1 MAISRYA
8 FNQGQLSGK
17 GIGTSDNMSKIT
29 AAVETGAIICSS
41 YILEEGERLDT
52 IAGRIYGDSKY
63 WWIIAA
69 ASNIGWAL
77 QVPPGTMLRIPRELD
92 QIMSIIV

>member
-1 MAISRYA
+1 MALSRYS
-8 FNQGQLSGK
+8 FSQGLESGK
-17 GIGTSDNMSKIT
+17 GIGSSTNMSQIT
-29 AAVETGAIICSS
+29 AAVETGAIICST
-41 YILEEGERLDT
+41 YVLEEGERLDV

-77 QVPPGTMLRIPRELD
+77 QVPPGTLLRIPRELD

>member
-17 GIGTSDNMSKIT
+17 GIATSDNMAKIT
-29 AAVETGAIICSS
+29 ASVETGAIICTS

-52 IAGRIYGDSKY
+52 IAGRVYGDSKY

-69 ASNIGWAL
+69 ASNIGWGL
-77 QVPPGTMLRIPRELD
+77 QVPPGTLLRIPRELD